1 MIFATFF
8 RKSSASWDQVSAW
21 FALSLPR
28 TNDGEKPYSVTDCVE
43 SDTSLERIRPPLK
56 ALSAWSENT
65 TSTIYYLLK
74 RNCWGTL
81 TLMIY
86 GRTWHPLTVVL
97 AFLAFLSGPGT
108 GKGFEDRSSC
118 QTIAPY
124 ALWKSKQLIGGNNCT
139 TLLRYYTSWS
149 GRLET
154 DVVLLGQCQ
163 WELYIKYKRDRVPFS
178 SKDW

>member
-1 MIFATFF
+1 MKGMVGIGNETPGGHPLASISSLCLVCSFFA
-8 RKSSASWDQVSAW
+8 ADQW
-21 FALSLPR
+21 WWEALFSDWLCWVGYLFR
-28 TNDGEKPYSVTDCVE
+28 TNK
-43 SDTSLERIRPPLK
+43 TSLESALCLIR
-56 ALSAWSENT
+56 EYH
-65 TSTIYYLLK
+65 IYYLLK

-86 GRTWHPLTVVL
+86 GRTWHPLTLVL
-97 AFLAFLSGPGT
+97 ALLAFLSGPGT

-124 ALWKSKQLIGGNNCT
+124 ALWKPKQLIGGNNWT
-139 TLLRYYTSWS
+139 TLLRYYTSRS

-163 WELYIKYKRDRVPFS
+163 WELYIKYKI
-178 SKDW
+178 